1 MTGFMYLAL
10 FRPVVG
16 PIYSQARHFSI
27 MLNRHFPVIKRLEP
41 FKSQDD
47 ITNIL
52 FGWDKIAKRVEEIR
66 SRMPNPE
73 KTFVFCHRFYT
84 TSRIAVYVHPETEA
98 TILRNTFNQYRL
110 WFSAEGHRGWDAL
123 FVVEDRAVERSKRY
137 MPLFQEMDP
146 EPVKIEVFRRGK
158 LAHTLSVFR
167 YYGFKGKYE
176 EK

>member
-1 MTGFMYLAL
+1 M
-10 FRPVVG
+10 
-16 PIYSQARHFSI
+16 
-27 MLNRHFPVIKRLEP
+27 KRLES

-84 TSRIAVYVHPETEA
+84 TSRLAVYVHPETKA
-98 TILRNTFNQYRL
+98 TTLRNKFNQYRL
-110 WFSAEGHRGWDAL
+110 WFSAEGHSGWDAL

-146 EPVKIEVFRRGK
+146 EPVKIEVFRKGK
-158 LAHTLSVFR
+158 LAHALSVFR

>member
-1 MTGFMYLAL
+1 
-10 FRPVVG
+10 
-16 PIYSQARHFSI
+16 
-27 MLNRHFPVIKRLEP
+27 MLNRHFPAIKRLEP

-52 FGWDKIAKRVEEIR
+52 FGWDKIAKRVEKIR
-66 SRMPNPE
+66 SGMPNPE

-84 TSRIAVYVHPETEA
+84 TSRLAVYLYPETEA
-98 TILRNTFNQYRL
+98 TTLRNKFDQYRL

-123 FVVEDRAVERSKRY
+123 FVIEDRAVERSKRY

-146 EPVKIEVFRRGK
+146 EPVKIEVFRKGQI
-158 LAHTLSVFR
+158 AHALSVFR